1 LEGGGNIADIVEC
14 CMSGCV
20 HCVYT
25 IYADDLEL
33 YTSALDTAL
42 EKLRRGNIPE
52 VQWPDEVR
60 AHAVEMDAGEQK
72 ITEGVVGVGP
82 AVDPTMAAF
91 LA

>member
-1 LEGGGNIADIVEC
+1 
-14 CMSGCV
+14 MSGCV

-25 IYADDLEL
+25 IYADDLVL

-42 EKLRRGNIPE
+42 EKLREGHVPE
-52 VQWPDEVR
+52 VRWPDEVR
-60 AHAVEMDAGEQK
+60 AHAAEMDAGNKK
-72 ITEGVVGVGP
+72 ITEAVVLP